1 MRASEFLTELR
12 DRMFQYIKSLLP
24 TWPDY
29 VLKDWVYGLA
39 RGDHQAGVYFKPD
52 ADFGRWGF
60 NRETVFKMIADAG
73 LSPDTKWQLIPNM
86 KFTMNMFEPNS
97 KRKLIGRAGGSSD
110 MGMGIPKDAE
120 RHATQAALAQQQGG
134 IRKEPVILIK
144 TPQGYELLEGWHRT
158 IQHFAQYPDGY
169 VGPAYVAVAQSK
181 PGITESMAADQ
192 VLDYVNRLHHDFD
205 IEYSITDHPEW
216 ELKNIPLRQ
225 LHLDPDGEEQDPYNR
240 VNWVDYDKV
249 RDLIPK
255 IGSVLKSSPIVVDSQ
270 GWIIDGNHR
279 AMAAAEAGL
288 TSVSALVPVKQHMA
302 EGTEQ
307 KPVVIYTNHRGA
319 TIDDDIKKS
328 LRTTQEPFNKL
339 QMWEKHKSMKDPK
352 IADWVTN
359 KLLPELKQNGVL
371 KPLLVWNNNGQLFV
385 IDGNHRFIAY
395 QEAGYRGRVPVQ
407 IVPDNMITISDTV
420 PGQQGV
426 AEDTELSGDFNL
438 SGQNLFLKNLA
449 QNLKQ
454 RYPDATVKLS
464 SDRVTAYHDEGN
476 DEALTVMGGEVMD
489 SGYIGVGL
497 DDAFTES
504 FQGVLVP
511 TIKQTTEQLLAANPG
526 TRPALFLSTDNWNP
540 DAWTHIASK
549 LGYRLVA
556 DDESLDEGI
565 NIGQEWMSDT
575 ELDQYMPD
583 QLQQQWRELLGYDR
597 NGNPSA
603 LWTNLTGGYEPDVRD
618 PEHRALMV
626 KVANKWFAAKKIPNV
641 KFYDVKDADDELEWL
656 VQIGSQDMAENFADG
671 RNPGRKGLAKRS
683 GVNTKASVSSLRKTA
698 KNSSG
703 EKQRMAHW
711 LANMKAGRAK
721 ARKK

>member
-29 VLKDWVYGLA
+29 VLKDWIYGLA

-86 KFTMNMFEPNS
+86 KFTMDMFEPNS

-158 IQHFAQYPDGY
+158 IQHFARYPDGY

-192 VLDYVNRLHHDFD
+192 VLDYVKRTHAPEEFD

-216 ELKNIPLRQ
+216 ELKTIPLSQ
-225 LHLDPDGEEQDPYNR
+225 LNLDPDGETPDPYNR

-249 RDLIPK
+249 QELILR
-255 IGSVLKSSPIVVDSQ
+255 IESVLKSNPIVVDPA

-279 AMAAAEAGL
+279 AMAAVEAGL
-288 TSVSALVPVKQHMA
+288 TSVPALVPAKQGVA

-385 IDGNHRFIAY
+385 IDGNHRFLAY

-407 IVPDNMITISDTV
+407 IVPDNMIIVSDTV

-426 AEDTELSGDFNL
+426 
-438 SGQNLFLKNLA
+438 
-449 QNLKQ
+449 
-454 RYPDATVKLS
+454 V
-464 SDRVTAYHDEGN
+464 
-476 DEALTVMGGEVMD
+476 
-489 SGYIGVGL
+489 
-497 DDAFTES
+497 
-504 FQGVLVP
+504 
-511 TIKQTTEQLLAANPG
+511 
-526 TRPALFLSTDNWNP
+526 
-540 DAWTHIASK
+540 
-549 LGYRLVA
+549 
-556 DDESLDEGI
+556 
-565 NIGQEWMSDT
+565 
-575 ELDQYMPD
+575 
-583 QLQQQWRELLGYDR
+583 
-597 NGNPSA
+597 
-603 LWTNLTGGYEPDVRD
+603 
-618 PEHRALMV
+618 
-626 KVANKWFAAKKIPNV
+626 
-641 KFYDVKDADDELEWL
+641 
-656 VQIGSQDMAENFADG
+656 ENFADG
-671 RNPGRKGLAKRS
+671 RVKGKSRPGRVKRAGASCDGSVTDLRRRAK
-683 GVNTKASVSSLRKTA
+683 KA
-698 KNSSG
+698 SG
-703 EKQRMAHW
+703 EKARMYHW
-711 LANMKAGRAK
+711 CANMKSG
-721 ARKK
+721 RKKTNETTVGVLTLGEFTVNIDDHALDRAQERRIKSTDIDTVLRKIKLPRVIKQVMALDLGSRFYVLDHSSNVALGFRRIGDKKLVLKTVYPGRPMDHNIATIITI